1 MNQNTIRE
9 FIQSKI
15 VIGEGK
21 ISKNVLYREYVDMFP
36 DVQLTV
42 KDFIN
47 CIKEEGIIY
56 KYDLRNNAEKGCF
69 VNIQFNN
76 NKYINKTNICDFI
89 RSKIIKVDGIRI
101 GIRIGKNQMFEKFKD
116 MFPVCQCNMNEFI
129 TYIKN
134 EEIDYNCDLRN
145 NNIKGCFLNI
155 QFNDVIE

>member
-9 FIQSKI
+9 FVQSKL

-36 DVQLTV
+36 DVHLTI

-56 KYDLRNNAEKGCF
+56 KYDLWNNAEKGCF
-69 VNIQFNN
+69 VNIRFNT

-89 RSKIIKVDGIRI
+89 QSKIIKVDGIRI
-101 GIRIGKNQMFEKFKD
+101 GKNQMFAKFKD

-129 TYIKN
+129 TFIKN
-134 EEIDYNCDLRN
+134 EEIDYNYDLRN
-145 NNIKGCFLNI
+145 NNVKGCFLNI
-155 QFNDVIE
+155 QFNDIIE

>member
-1 MNQNTIRE
+1 MIQNTISE

-21 ISKNVLYREYVDMFP
+21 ISKNVLYREYLVMFP
-36 DVQLTV
+36 YVQLSD

-47 CIKEEGIIY
+47 YIKEEGIIY

-69 VNIQFNN
+69 VNIQFNT
-76 NKYINKTNICDFI
+76 NKYINKRNICEFI
-89 RSKIIKVDGIRI
+89 QSKTIKVD
-101 GIRIGKNQMFEKFKD
+101 GIRIGKNQMFDKFKD

-129 TYIKN
+129 TYMKN

-155 QFNDVIE
+155 QFNDVVE

>member
-1 MNQNTIRE
+1 MIQNTIRE

-36 DVQLTV
+36 DVQFTV

-47 CIKEEGIIY
+47 CIKKEGIV
-56 KYDLRNNAEKGCF
+56 YDFALRINNIKGCF
-69 VNIQFNN
+69 VNIQFNT
-76 NKYINKTNICDFI
+76 NKYINKRNICEFI
-89 RSKIIKVDGIRI
+89 QSKTIKVDGIRI
-101 GIRIGKNQMFEKFKD
+101 GKNQMLEKFKD
-116 MFPVCQCNMNEFI
+116 MFPMCQCDMNEFI

-134 EEIDYNCDLRN
+134 EGIDYSFSQRN

>member
-21 ISKNVLYREYVDMFP
+21 ISKNILYREYVDMFP
-36 DVQLTV
+36 DVQLTI

-56 KYDLRNNAEKGCF
+56 KYDLRINNIKGCF
-69 VNIQFNN
+69 LNIQFNT
-76 NKYINKTNICDFI
+76 NKYINKRNICDFI
-89 RSKIIKVDGIRI
+89 QSKIIKVDGIRI
-101 GIRIGKNQMFEKFKD
+101 GKNQMFSKFKD

-129 TYIKN
+129 TFIKN
-134 EEIDYNCDLRN
+134 EEIDYNYDLRN
-145 NNIKGCFLNI
+145 NNVKGCFLNI
-155 QFNDVIE
+155 QFNDIIE